1 MRRLSIVPVL
11 TVAVTLGA
19 SLAGCSLKTIAMR
32 SLADT
37 VAEPGGVY
45 NRDDDPDLVRDALP
59 VMLKIMEQLADGLP
73 DHKGIHLAL
82 CRTFTAY
89 AVGFIGDDGD
99 RLNESNVERAR
110 VVYARAKRMSLRARD
125 YGLKGLELAVP
136 GFTAAFNGSS
146 REARVQAI
154 AKVQKADVPLLYW
167 TAAALGSAISVAKD
181 DMALVGELPK
191 VEQLMKRAIELDEAF
206 DEGALHEFYISYEGG
221 KDPKGAQKHLQRA
234 RELSKN
240 RKLAPLVSYAEAVCV
255 ESQNKKEFM
264 RLLNE
269 VVAYDA
275 DADLPHRLV
284 NTLSQRRAR
293 WLLSRTSELFA
304 E

>member
-1 MRRLSIVPVL
+1 MRSLVIVPAL
-11 TVAVTLGA
+11 TVAVTLG
-19 SLAGCSLKTIAMR
+19 LAGCSLKTIAMR

-45 NRDDDPDLVRDALP
+45 NRDDDPELVKDAIP

-82 CRTFTAY
+82 TRTFTAY
-89 AVGFIGDDGD
+89 SVGFIGDEGD
-99 RLNESNVERAR
+99 RLNETNVERAR
-110 VVYARAKRMSLRARD
+110 VVYARAKRMSLRARG
-125 YGLKGLELAVP
+125 YGLKGLEIAVP
-136 GFTAAFNGSS
+136 GFTAAFNSTS
-146 REARVQAI
+146 REARAASL
-154 AKVQKADVPLLYW
+154 AKVQKADVALLYW
-167 TAAALGSAISVAKD
+167 TGAALGSAISVAKD

-206 DEGALHEFYISYEGG
+206 DEGALHEFYISYEGA
-221 KDPKGAQKHLQRA
+221 KDPKAAAKHLQRA

-240 RKLAPLVSYAEAVCV
+240 KKLAPLVSYAEAVCV
-255 ESQNKKEFM
+255 ETQNKKEFT

-269 VVAYDA
+269 VVAFDA
-275 DADLPHRLV
+275 DADAEHRLV
-284 NTLSQRRAR
+284 NTLAQRRAR
-293 WLLSRTSELFA
+293 WLLSRTSDLFA